1 MIEVKLKLE
10 KNRGMWCARGCDAF
24 GEVIRSSLK
33 LPDTAAESEAYRELG
48 LFEAKVVANGG
59 HKLGGARSSVL
70 TCDDLIELYLER
82 GVSHGDLIKVKTVG
96 SYWGKIPVTEV
107 DESAMLEW
115 ERSMIS
121 RGLAGSTIKRY
132 GTALKAIINY
142 GCKSKKLPP
151 IKLPTI
157 GMDSEARVLNI
168 SNDDRDGILGC
179 MERDEV
185 WFFTALAYTGA
196 RPKELINV
204 RRKDV
209 DLGKQRITLRSYKGK
224 NGMVMSR
231 TLPYSSAV
239 AEVINELLSM
249 FDVDRDD
256 YLFRMLDG
264 KPWAS
269 FKDSTKAMSYR
280 LYRAAKSAGYECGVE
295 SGITLYAFRHTFG
308 TNAGNSGEVNPF
320 TLSSYM
326 GHKNIQTTKDNYF
339 HGGVEDADMLVKG
352 LG

>member
-10 KNRGMWCARGCDAF
+10 KSRGMWCARGCDAF

-48 LFEAKVVANGG
+48 LFEAKIVANGG

-82 GVSHGDLIKVKTVG
+82 GVSQGDLIKVKTVG
-96 SYWGKIPVTEV
+96 NYWGRIPVAKV

-121 RGLAGSTIKRY
+121 RGLKGSTIKRY
-132 GTALKAIINY
+132 GTTLKAIINY
-142 GCKSKKLPP
+142 GCKSKKLLP
-151 IKLPTI
+151 IELPTI

-179 MERDEV
+179 MEKDEF

-209 DLGKQRITLRSYKGK
+209 DLEKRRITLKSYKGK

-231 TLPYSSAV
+231 TIPYSTAV
-239 AEVINELLSM
+239 DEVINECLRT
-249 FDVDRDD
+249 FDTERDD

-264 KPWAS
+264 TPWAN

-280 LYRAAKSAGYECGVE
+280 LYRAAKSAGYKFGVE

-308 TNAGNSGEVNPF
+308 TNAGNSGDLNPF

-326 GHKNIQTTKDNYF
+326 GHKNIQTTKENYF